1 MAGLIPI
8 VVEQTERGER
18 AYDIYSRLL
27 KDRIIFL
34 DGAIDDENANL
45 VIAQLLLLE
54 AEDPT
59 KDIWLYINSPGGNVT
74 AGLAIIDTMQYIRSG
89 VNTVCIGQ
97 AASMAAVVL
106 ACGTKGKRQALLRSR
121 ILIHQPLGEAG
132 GQATDIKIQA
142 NEISRMA
149 KQIYELLS
157 EQTGQKFSKVEKDC
171 DRDFVMTP
179 DQARKYGI
187 IDGVLIKRPPTKQ

>member
-149 KQIYELLS
+149 KQIYQLLS

-179 DQARKYGI
+179 DQAKKYGI
-187 IDGVLIKRPPTKQ
+187 IDGVLTKRPPAK

>member
-27 KDRIIFL
+27 KDPIIFL

-179 DQARKYGI
+179 DQAKKYGI
-187 IDGVLIKRPPTKQ
+187 IDGVLTKRPPAK

>member
-179 DQARKYGI
+179 DQAKKYGI
-187 IDGVLIKRPPTKQ
+187 IDGVLTKRPPAK

>member
-132 GQATDIKIQA
+132 GRQRILK
-142 NEISRMA
+142 
-149 KQIYELLS
+149 
-157 EQTGQKFSKVEKDC
+157 SK
-171 DRDFVMTP
+171 
-179 DQARKYGI
+179 
-187 IDGVLIKRPPTKQ
+187 PTKLVEWPNRSTNSLVSKPAKSSVK

>member
-1 MAGLIPI
+1 
-8 VVEQTERGER
+8 
-18 AYDIYSRLL
+18 
-27 KDRIIFL
+27 
-34 DGAIDDENANL
+34 
-45 VIAQLLLLE
+45 
-54 AEDPT
+54 
-59 KDIWLYINSPGGNVT
+59 VT

-179 DQARKYGI
+179 DQAKKYGI
-187 IDGVLIKRPPTKQ
+187 IDGVLTKRPPAK